1 MKNLPIINKHFSKF
15 DLLHGYKATYTTS
28 GIQSSSDYYNY
39 QTNGVTD
46 RDTNN
51 NYINPYTFS
60 QVGYVE
66 EFAPLLGA
74 DVTMRNNMQIRA
86 MYNKNRAYVLG
97 VQNYTL
103 TEDSGSEYIFGLGY
117 IIKDL
122 KMRMTIRGKSRTIK
136 SDLNLKMDISL
147 RDNKTRITN
156 ILKEDMQVTGGQKIL
171 GVNFSADYNFS
182 QNFQMRL
189 FYNQLVT
196 KYKVSTAYPLST
208 IRAGITA
215 NFTFGGNTN

>member
-1 MKNLPIINKHFSKF
+1 
-15 DLLHGYKATYTTS
+15 
-28 GIQSSSDYYNY
+28 
-39 QTNGVTD
+39 
-46 RDTNN
+46 
-51 NYINPYTFS
+51 
-60 QVGYVE
+60 
-66 EFAPLLGA
+66 
-74 DVTMRNNMQIRA
+74 
-86 MYNKNRAYVLG
+86 
-97 VQNYTL
+97 
-103 TEDSGSEYIFGLGY
+103 
-117 IIKDL
+117 
-122 KMRMTIRGKSRTIK
+122 MTIRGKSRIIK

-147 RDNKTRITN
+147 RDNRTRITN

>member
-1 MKNLPIINKHFSKF
+1 
-15 DLLHGYKATYTTS
+15 
-28 GIQSSSDYYNY
+28 
-39 QTNGVTD
+39 
-46 RDTNN
+46 
-51 NYINPYTFS
+51 
-60 QVGYVE
+60 
-66 EFAPLLGA
+66 
-74 DVTMRNNMQIRA
+74 MQIRA

-147 RDNKTRITN
+147 RDNRTRITN
-156 ILKEDMQVTGGQKIL
+156 ILKEDTQVTGGQKIL

-215 NFTFGGNTN
+215 NFTFGGNAN